1 VAKVH
6 EILDYL
12 FELAPAYMQ
21 ETWDNVGLLV
31 GHGDAEVTN
40 VLVALDPTM
49 AVLKEAKEKN
59 CQLVVT
65 HHPVIF
71 GGIKNLTPDNIMG
84 SRALYAAENHIAC
97 INLHT
102 NLDSVADGVNDILAE
117 RVGLKDYFV
126 AAPRGTDE
134 EKGAYGYLRIGTVPE
149 TDLKAFA
156 QDVKQRLNCHGVRYV
171 SGGKSVKKVAVGG
184 GACNDEIGVA
194 LANGCD
200 TLVTADFKYH
210 QFCDALELGI
220 NLIDAGHYNTEV
232 PVCEYLASVIQKRFP
247 ELSVCLSDG
256 PNDNIQFV

>member
-1 VAKVH
+1 MAKVN

-12 FELAPAYMQ
+12 FQLAPSYMK
-21 ETWDNVGLLV
+21 EDWDNVGLIV
-31 GHGDAEVTN
+31 GHGDAEVSN

-49 AVLKEAKEKN
+49 AVLKEAKEKG

-71 GGIKNLTPDNIMG
+71 GGVKQLTPDNIMG

-117 RVGLKDYFV
+117 CVGLRDYFV
-126 AAPRGTDE
+126 AAPRGTDA
-134 EKGAYGYLRIGTVPE
+134 EKGAYGYLRVGTVEE
-149 TDLKAFA
+149 TDLETFA
-156 QDVKQRLNCHGVRYV
+156 RAVKERLNCHGVRFV
-171 SGGKSVKKVAVGG
+171 SGGKSVQKVAVGG

-194 LANGCD
+194 MANGCD

-210 QFCDALELGI
+210 QFCDAPELGI

-232 PVCEYLASVIQKRFP
+232 PVCDYLVSAIQKRFP
-247 ELSVCLSDG
+247 KLSVRLSDG